1 MEKLKARNDSLSQF
15 SHSGKALKQSL
26 GMRLRDIILVVA
38 NHSNDSYNGDDQW
51 WLTVSSGKDGTQI
64 L

>member
-26 GMRLRDIILVVA
+26 GTRLRDIILVVA
-38 NHSNDSYNGDDQW
+38 NNSNDSYNGDDQW
-51 WLTVSSGKDGTQI
+51 
-64 L
+64 